1 MDSVSEFSSLPN
13 ELVVE
18 ILQYCSGIE
27 VINTGEAFNNDK
39 LWDMISNVTLWEDA
53 VIGPPSEYRKYSKY
67 LGKHTR
73 KLTIIGTT
81 SKKKQ
86 AKQLKHTSSLTE
98 SLVSSIR
105 LHCPELS
112 HFTIESC
119 LLDSQ
124 VIKFSLFPKTLT
136 FLKLSRVTM
145 TNLPQTRLA
154 VRSSPFFSIKSSLP
168 LLERLELC
176 HAHYLHSSDSLAI
189 ISGCRDNPRLE
200 IREDE
205 DSHYYTFQKVGVE
218 ILSTVHVMRFSL
230 MFIFRWRVMEGS
242 VRRDVAGV

>member
-1 MDSVSEFSSLPN
+1 MDIVSEFTSLPN

-18 ILQYCSGIE
+18 IFQYCSGIE
-27 VINTGEAFNNDK
+27 IINAGEAFISDK
-39 LWDMISNVTLWEDA
+39 LWDMISNKKLWEDA

-67 LGKHTR
+67 LGKHTK
-73 KLTIIGTT
+73 KLTIMGTT
-81 SKKKQ
+81 TKKKQ
-86 AKQLKHTSSLTE
+86 PKHLKISSLTE
-98 SLVSSIR
+98 SLISSIR

-112 HFTIESC
+112 HFTVDSC

-124 VIKFSLFPKTLT
+124 VIKFSLFPKTLK

-168 LLERLELC
+168 ALERLELC
-176 HAHYLHSSDSLAI
+176 HADYLHSSDSLAI

-200 IREDE
+200 IRED
-205 DSHYYTFQKVGVE
+205 SHYYTFQRVG
-218 ILSTVHVMRFSL
+218 LRVHLGEDYCSSV
-230 MFIFRWRVMEGS
+230 IFRWSLKKEM
-242 VRRDVAGV
+242 RRNVAGV

>member
-1 MDSVSEFSSLPN
+1 MDSVSEFTSLPN

-39 LWDMISNVTLWEDA
+39 LWDMISNVQLWEDA

-86 AKQLKHTSSLTE
+86 AKNLKHTSSLTE

-112 HFTIESC
+112 HLTIESC
-119 LLDSQ
+119 LLDTQ
-124 VIKFSLFPKTLT
+124 VIKFSL
-136 FLKLSRVTM
+136 
-145 TNLPQTRLA
+145 LA
-154 VRSSPFFSIKSSLP
+154 L
-168 LLERLELC
+168 
-176 HAHYLHSSDSLAI
+176 
-189 ISGCRDNPRLE
+189 
-200 IREDE
+200 
-205 DSHYYTFQKVGVE
+205 
-218 ILSTVHVMRFSL
+218 
-230 MFIFRWRVMEGS
+230 
-242 VRRDVAGV
+242 